1 MKILYISTSPLEY
14 SASSNMRNVALLKGL
29 IENGC
34 KIYTLT
40 PEAQK
45 DSNLYDDTLCNIRI
59 TKKYY
64 INMGKLHSAVTIKK
78 NNRKGLKNKIKTYLY
93 NKLKKIR
100 IYDFRSSLSKQ
111 KILIDE
117 QFDIIISSSDPK
129 SSHLMAKSVL
139 KNNPQIAKRW
149 IQYWGDPFAD
159 DINDNRKMFRFFVKR
174 EEEKLIR
181 ACDEVVYVSPFT
193 LEKQKKMFPKYRD
206 KMFFLPIPYNQEVIY
221 KPTNNKQL
229 TIGYFGNY
237 YEKNR
242 NILPIY
248 NLVKKNSNFRLL
260 VCGGSDVGLKQESNM
275 IIEDRQSIQKIK
287 EYEEQ
292 SDVLVCICN
301 SSGTQIPGKVYHY
314 SATNKPILV
323 ILDGEYQE
331 ELKKYFDTFER
342 YILCYN
348 NEESILDA
356 LKKIEKDNMRF
367 LPCSKLCAKNI
378 SIAFIDKGE
387 KKYESN

>member
-29 IENGC
+29 IENGH

-45 DSNLYDDTLCNIRI
+45 DSNLYDDKLCNIKI
-59 TKKYY
+59 EKKYY
-64 INMGKLHSAVTIKK
+64 IGMGKIHSAVTVKK
-78 NNRKGLKNKIKTYLY
+78 NSNKSLKNKLKNYLY

-100 IYDFRSSLSKQ
+100 VYDFRSSLAKQ
-111 KILIDE
+111 KIIINDS
-117 QFDIIISSSDPK
+117 FDVVISSSDPK
-129 SSHLMAKSVL
+129 SSHLMAKRIIDL
-139 KNNPQIAKRW
+139 NPQITKRW

-159 DINDNRKMFRFFVKR
+159 DINDNRKLFKFFVKK

-181 ACDEVVYVSPFT
+181 YSDEIVYVSPFT
-193 LEKQKKMFPKYRD
+193 LKKQQELYPKYKD
-206 KMFFLPIPYNQEVIY
+206 KMYFLPIPYNEEVIY
-221 KPTNNKQL
+221 NTKKKNKNL

-242 NILPIY
+242 NILPLY
-248 NLVKKNSNFRLL
+248 NFVRKHTDYRLMI
-260 VCGGSDVGLKQESNM
+260 CGGTDVNLKQEDN
-275 IIEDRQSIQKIK
+275 IVIEERQSIQKIR

-292 SDVLVCICN
+292 SDILVCICN

-323 ILDGEYQE
+323 VLDGEYQE
-331 ELKKYFDTFER
+331 ELKKYFESFNR

-348 NEESILDA
+348 NKESIEKA
-356 LKKIEKDNMRF
+356 LEAVENYDINVPCKSLSAKYIAKK
-367 LPCSKLCAKNI
+367 
-378 SIAFIDKGE
+378 FINKGE
-387 KKYESN
+387 KKYESD